1 MKKKIKK
8 IHYPQELLLL
18 GELKKNIIQEFS
30 LVLSIVISYS
40 SPVTKMHSNSISIHN
55 ITVTSLTS
63 KFFIRT
69 HFVVKQLFIVTKQL
83 GPFKNL

>member
-8 IHYPQELLLL
+8 IHYPARIITTR
-18 GELKKNIIQEFS
+18 GIKKKHNTR
-30 LVLSIVISYS
+30 VLSSVVNSYFILI
-40 SPVTKMHSNSISIHN
+40 TRNQMHSNSISIHN

-83 GPFKNL
+83 DPFKNL

>member
-1 MKKKIKK
+1 MKKKFKK
-8 IHYPQELLLL
+8 FTIPQGLLLL

-40 SPVTKMHSNSISIHN
+40 SPVTKCIVIPFLFTISQLPLLRQN
-55 ITVTSLTS
+55 
-63 KFFIRT
+63 FFIRT

-83 GPFKNL
+83 DPFKNL